1 MSDGKTPGDG
11 KTSPFGKNGG
21 PMPGNDFNKNPA
33 GSAPGGRGV
42 NFLEQPSGGGGGSAP
57 KDPLVSAVKGDQ
69 KSGTDEAN
77 PQSEIKSDGG
87 PGLRPDATVPAGS
100 PRQQFIGT
108 GSIGDSRKPFKGI

>member
-1 MSDGKTPGDG
+1 MTDGKTPGDAR
-11 KTSPFGKNGG
+11 TSPFGKNGG
-21 PMPGNDFNKNPA
+21 PMAGNDFVKNPA

-42 NFLEQPSGGGGGSAP
+42 NFLEQPGGGGATAAAP
-57 KDPLVSAVKGDQ
+57 TDFTKGGKGDQ
-69 KSGTDEAN
+69 KSGGDPTN

-87 PGLRPDATVPAGS
+87 PGLRPDAAVPAGS